1 MNILKI
7 NLRSISDFH
16 TASSSQGSTVDFLRD
31 ENNIPYIPGSH
42 VKGVMRTEAERIIR
56 SVEDIKCWITGDVNK
71 MADSED
77 NKREIVLCDELRE
90 GKYGCNI
97 CPVFGV
103 PNNDGKAGFSEGK
116 IRVMDFRAENQAIA
130 ASRMHVSINRN
141 NLSKNEGG
149 LFRTK
154 VVPSGTIFTGYIM
167 TKNLTAEEESLLK
180 ASFHSMCHYGLG
192 GNRSWGLGSF
202 ELAGDIEEI
211 SIEEFVKGGFK
222 Q

>member
-1 MNILKI
+1 MNILRIK
-7 NLRSISDFH
+7 LRSTSDFH
-16 TASSSQGSTVDFLRD
+16 TTGSSQGSTVDFLRD
-31 ENNIPYIPGSH
+31 ENDIPYIPGSH

-56 SVEDIKCWITGDVNK
+56 SIEGITCWITGDVDK
-71 MADSED
+71 IDATED

-90 GKYGCNI
+90 GKYGCSI
-97 CPVFGV
+97 CPIFGV
-103 PNNDGKAGFSEGK
+103 PNNDGKAGFNEGK
-116 IRVMDFRAENQAIA
+116 IRVMDFKAADPAIA
-130 ASRMHVSINRN
+130 ASRMHVSINRD

-192 GNRSWGLGSF
+192 GGRSRGLGSF

-211 SIEEFVKGGFK
+211 SVEEFVNGGFK